1 MSITSD
7 HGRRVFALEVGG
19 LIYRYHSGG
28 GVSGLSS
35 TIATGIDF
43 VNVEGITSV
52 SAFGASIDPSGGIG
66 EYQPITVTLGIDKRG
81 GSSDAGVV
89 FGRCGARSV
98 STKAKITANVDREQQ
113 NINVDTNLT
122 ALSFPRLMHIG
133 AETVRV
139 NQASASV
146 LLTPS
151 GRGAAN
157 TATQAHSIDLEG
169 VSVPEITTEITTFRG
184 RRAKLYMAHKFPD
197 GSVSSWITIVNG
209 LIESTPTIDEG
220 DTISLSLVPLVALI
234 DQVVVDKGLNQ
245 TRLLHGYHFYDGVN
259 GSALEYAMSIEDPFH
274 RVRYDIDTTATNT
287 ANTLQIIKGTNTLL
301 EDFDLTLPT
310 GLDSSG
316 QPYTSDSHPRYPRGT
331 LTAILRMPIYPTAIT
346 QTTNAAGLD
355 VLRLSLDSTPSGAAT
370 TAIIQR
376 ADKVDFPTRAE
387 IKRFKLDGV
396 YQWPNVINDTLET
409 SGPTSTQ
416 GDGGGVVSW
425 RLTEDN
431 KLILRKL
438 SDSDVDSSLYLFTD
452 KETFEF
458 HEEHTATNARRWSG
472 DTAGDLL
479 PRKSNRLWYPIDY
492 SLGDPIDETRPA
504 FREFNVTTDQPN
516 SAHEVRDIAQGYYQR
531 RESRILV
538 EESLGLPSSTGSDNV
553 PLSIM
558 YYDRLSQTMKEQ
570 VLYATHQ
577 TVATFGGANV
587 GYYVHLN
594 LNYLDN
600 SRSFADWSEGERT
613 LITNGGRFD
622 SIRPGEA
629 ILQLLTSGGGDNVN
643 GAYDVFSTGCN
654 ISLTE
659 VDEASFLAIDA
670 SSPFTISGQFL
681 GIGADVREMIN
692 NLLQLLGACIV
703 MKRSSTGESKIT
715 LTPMGAERAADVSLT
730 ISAEDWLADP
740 PPHWDSY
747 EDIVTQI
754 KYEYDYDPTED
765 KYHSE
770 VFFNNHEAIQRYG
783 GERSKINISLPGVSS
798 DQFGRGAGD
807 VYAEFLPP
815 SQRIFNILSNPLRV
829 WRGSIGTGKS
839 AFLDLGSYVQCSS
852 PHLRG
857 YGDDYGVTDGIA
869 MIRSIHQE
877 LMSEGCDLEL
887 LTTGLSPVA
896 WNATATVAT
905 IPSTTTV
912 TVNIDDYSESGIDDT
927 SFFRAGDT
935 VDYLPVGDH
944 DNSTTG
950 LEIESVSGNTIT
962 FTAAHGL
969 TVTGGTLEPTTYAN
983 ASAAHRLDAYLANSS
998 DVINSN
1004 IEAQEFS

>member
-1 MSITSD
+1 M
-7 HGRRVFALEVGG
+7 LK
-19 LIYRYHSGG
+19 
-28 GVSGLSS
+28 
-35 TIATGIDF
+35 
-43 VNVEGITSV
+43 GITSV

-98 STKAKITANVDREQQ
+98 STKAKITSNVDREQQ
-113 NINVDTNLT
+113 NINVDTNLS

-139 NQASASV
+139 NQASASI

-259 GSALEYAMSIEDPFH
+259 GSALEYAMSIDPNSANLI
-274 RVRYDIDTTATNT
+274 YDIDTTATNT
-287 ANTLQIIKGTNTLL
+287 ANTLQLIKLTDALI
-301 EDFDLTLPT
+301 EDFDPTLPT

-316 QPYTSDSHPRYPRGT
+316 QPYTADSHPRYPRGE
-331 LTAILRMPIYPTAIT
+331 LSAPVADSQIYPTAISEAT
-346 QTTNAAGLD
+346 SPVTGLS
-355 VLRLSLDSTPSGAAT
+355 VLILSLDSTPNGSATAAT
-370 TAIIQR
+370 IGLSSYVI
-376 ADKVDFPTRAE
+376 FPKRAE
-387 IKRFKLDGV
+387 VKRYKLNGA
-396 YQWPNVINDTLET
+396 YQWPNVINETLEA
-409 SGPTSTQ
+409 SGPTGTQ
-416 GDGGGVVSW
+416 GDAGGVVSW

-431 KLILRKL
+431 KLILRRL
-438 SDSDVDSSLYLFTD
+438 SDSNADLSLYFYTD
-452 KETFEF
+452 KETFNFYDER
-458 HEEHTATNARRWSG
+458 TSSSARRWTG

-492 SLGDPIDETRPA
+492 SLDDPIDETRPA
-504 FREFNVTTDQPN
+504 FREFNVTTVQPN
-516 SAHEVRDIAQGYYQR
+516 SAHEIRDIAQGYYQR

-538 EESLGLPSSTGSDNV
+538 EDSLGLPSSIGSDNV

-570 VLYATHQ
+570 VLYATHE

-730 ISAEDWLADP
+730 IGAEDWLADP

-877 LMSEGCDLEL
+877 LMSEGCGLEL

-905 IPSTTTV
+905 IPTTTTV
-912 TVNIDDYSESGIDDT
+912 TVSTDDYSESGIDDV

-935 VDYLPVGDH
+935 VDYLPIGDH
-944 DNSTTG
+944 DSGTLG
-950 LEIESVSGNTIT
+950 LEIQSITGNTIT
-962 FTAAHGL
+962 FTAVHGL